1 MSNARKGNDAAVL
14 EKRIKIKKSNTKSQR
29 HFSQMTKGLNGQKT
43 NAKKSNIHEVKTAKI
58 QKAKIQNRKRS
69 ENV

>member
-1 MSNARKGNDAAVL
+1 MSNVRKGNDAAVL
-14 EKRIKIKKSNTKSQR
+14 EKCKKKTNTKSQR

-58 QKAKIQNRKRS
+58 QKAKI
-69 ENV
+69 